1 MTTVAYKSGVMAAD
15 RMACEGNTKYGRMT
29 KIHRSRGYLLG
40 FSGAA
45 DVAMALL
52 RWFENGADPAEWPDP
67 HGEDRTEASMLVVSP
82 AGSVMCYERFPVP
95 LIMEQ
100 EYHAIGSGRDF
111 ALAVMHMGHD
121 PIKAVEVACEL
132 DAFSGGGIDVIRLQ
146 DSRH

>member
-1 MTTVAYKSGVMAAD
+1 MTTVAYKNGVMAAD

-29 KIHRSRGYLLG
+29 KVHRSRGYLLG

-45 DVAMALL
+45 DVSMALL

-67 HGEDRTEASMLVVSP
+67 HGEDGTEANMLVVSP
-82 AGSVMCYERFPVP
+82 TGSVMCYERFPVP

-121 PIKAVEVACEL
+121 PTRR
-132 DAFSGGGIDVIRLQ
+132 SRLPA
-146 DSRH
+146 SWTPSAAAAST